1 MISAA
6 KLRHLVVSKETKIS
20 AKPNIPLG
28 SWPRF
33 LLVTVLAWTAY
44 VLVAAAATFA
54 DHAHEARFGDWLD
67 IVRAYSTG
75 TWPWVLITTAVLLW
89 VPRYLSRGHH
99 YLKNIINTA
108 AFSAAV
114 AVLYIPLAGTLNRIT
129 DEAAIGNVLVSIRSV
144 SAFNWFWDATLFLV
158 LLGIAYA
165 WSYYNRYAI
174 ENKRAADLAVSN
186 ERLGAELARLE
197 LDLLRAQLEP
207 HFLFNA
213 LNSISALIRSAK
225 TDAATDAL
233 ESLSE
238 LLRYAIESGRENTV
252 TLAEEAAAANEYLR
266 LQKLRFGERLVYSVE
281 LADGTADVRIPPML
295 LQPLLENAVQHGL
308 RDTLEPASIYLKMYC
323 EDGALHIRVE
333 NTIAPTSRRKSS
345 SGFGVGLV
353 NIERRL
359 ECLYPG
365 QHTFDAALDGERFV
379 ASVCLQN
386 RLPGNGDDRS
396 D

>member
-1 MISAA
+1 M
-6 KLRHLVVSKETKIS
+6 
-20 AKPNIPLG
+20 G

-33 LLVTVLAWTAY
+33 LLVTILGWTVY

-54 DHAHEARFGDWLD
+54 DHADEAHFGDWLD
-67 IVRAYSTG
+67 IVRTYSIG
-75 TWPWVLITTAVLLW
+75 TWPWVLITTAVFLW
-89 VPRYLSRGHH
+89 VPRYLSGGHH

-114 AVLYIPLAGTLNRIT
+114 AVSYVPLAGTLHGINHG
-129 DEAAIGNVLVSIRSV
+129 AAIGNVLVSIRSV
-144 SAFNWFWDATLFLV
+144 SAFSWFWDATLFLV
-158 LLGIAYA
+158 LLGIASA

-174 ENKRAADLAVSN
+174 ENRRAAELAIRN
-186 ERLGAELARLE
+186 ERLGAELTRLE

-213 LNSISALIRSAK
+213 LNSISALIRASK
-225 TDAATDAL
+225 TDAATGAL

-238 LLRYAIESGRENTV
+238 LLRYAIESGQENTV
-252 TLAEEAAAANEYLR
+252 TLAQEAAVADEYLR

-281 LADGTADVRIPPML
+281 LGDDTLDIRVPPML

-308 RDTLEPASIYLKMYC
+308 QDSLKPANICLKTYC
-323 EDGALHIRVE
+323 EDGALHILVE
-333 NTIAPTSRRKSS
+333 NTIAPTCREQSS
-345 SGFGVGLV
+345 GGFGVGLS

-359 ECLYPG
+359 ACLYPN
-365 QHTFDAALDGERFV
+365 QHTFDTKVDGERFV
-379 ASVCLQN
+379 ASVSLPSGVIGN
-386 RLPGNGDDRS
+386 RNDRS

>member
-1 MISAA
+1 MNIST
-6 KLRHLVVSKETKIS
+6 KLD
-20 AKPNIPLG
+20 IPLG

-33 LLVTVLAWTAY
+33 LLVTIFGWTVY
-44 VLVAAAATFA
+44 VLVGAAAAFA
-54 DHAHEARFGDWLD
+54 DQAGEGTFGDWLA
-67 IVRAYSTG
+67 IVGTYSTA
-75 TWPWVLITTAVLLW
+75 TWPWVLITTTVFLW
-89 VPRYLSRGHH
+89 VPRYLSGEHH
-99 YLKNIINTA
+99 YLKTIINSA

-114 AVLYIPLAGTLNRIT
+114 AVFYIPLAGTLNRIT
-129 DEAAIGNVLVSIRSV
+129 DGAAIGNVLVSIRSV

-174 ENKRAADLAVSN
+174 ETKRAAELAVRN

-213 LNSISALIRSAK
+213 LNSISALIRSSK

-238 LLRYAIESGRENTV
+238 LLRYAIESGQKNTV
-252 TLAEEAAAANEYLR
+252 TLAEEAAIADEYLR

-281 LADGTADVRIPPML
+281 LGDDTLDIRVPPML

-308 RDTLEPASIYLKMYC
+308 RESLEPANIRLKTDC
-323 EDGALHIRVE
+323 KDGVLHILVE
-333 NTIAPTSRRKSS
+333 NTIAPTFRENSS
-345 SGFGVGLV
+345 GGFGVGLA

-359 ECLYPG
+359 ACLYPN
-365 QHTFDAALDGERFV
+365 QHTFDTNVDGERFV
-379 ASVCLQN
+379 ATVS
-386 RLPGNGDDRS
+386 LPSGVIGNSNDRS